1 MGDKFLGSNDQLVVN
16 PYGVGVLF
24 SSSNASTWTA
34 HQDTDLMFKLYRT
47 QYTGNGEIIFNNV
60 AVRDITGVMLDAAY
74 EVDSDSD
81 SKNISSSKTGI
92 KWFYR
97 YTKSGA
103 GESPTDWLSID
114 TLVFR
119 DLQSYARNIDLKA
132 EITTDFSTSPFIA
145 KDRVALRTFLD
156 SKQSTYISK
165 SIDETNF
172 ANPYQALKI
181 SYQAALPQN
190 TSMDVFY
197 MDKEDGDWVKLA
209 TDNTTVN
216 VGGNAVKLVS
226 LDSIT
231 NVDEE
236 FKQYTWNINKINCMV
251 SDTQSRG
258 SKFFKLRI
266 DLNTTQAFNRPR
278 VKKLACIFKEKEY
291 RT

>member
-1 MGDKFLGSNDQLVVN
+1 
-16 PYGVGVLF
+16 
-24 SSSNASTWTA
+24 
-34 HQDTDLMFKLYRT
+34 
-47 QYTGNGEIIFNNV
+47 
-60 AVRDITGVMLDAAY
+60 
-74 EVDSDSD
+74 
-81 SKNISSSKTGI
+81 
-92 KWFYR
+92 
-97 YTKSGA
+97 
-103 GESPTDWLSID
+103 
-114 TLVFR
+114 
-119 DLQSYARNIDLKA
+119 
-132 EITTDFSTSPFIA
+132 
-145 KDRVALRTFLD
+145 
-156 SKQSTYISK
+156 
-165 SIDETNF
+165 
-172 ANPYQALKI
+172 
-181 SYQAALPQN
+181 
-190 TSMDVFY
+190 MDVFY

-236 FKQYTWNINKINCMV
+236 FKQYTWNINNINCMV